1 MESDHDAFRDCQE
14 DQQLIDDVY
23 FKNHLWAYAAAMPGD
38 EGDDV
43 HPENVIYSLQSLI
56 DSTFVGVCNQVQL

>member
-1 MESDHDAFRDCQE
+1 MESNHDAFRDCQE

-43 HPENVIYSLQSLI
+43 HPDRPQRSIETIASFDQWSGTIENH
-56 DSTFVGVCNQVQL
+56 